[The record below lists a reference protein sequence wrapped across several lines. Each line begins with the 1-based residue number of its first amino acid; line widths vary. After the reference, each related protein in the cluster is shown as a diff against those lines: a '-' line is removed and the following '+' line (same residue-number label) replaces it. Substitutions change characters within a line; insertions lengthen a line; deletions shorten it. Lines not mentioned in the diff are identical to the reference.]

1 MMPFSRLFRSSVA
14 TAVLLPALLAGCAQ
28 NSEPTQ
34 FAPLRYDYLGQ
45 MNLNVSSLAIVDR
58 TAAHPV
64 EGNIGP
70 ESPTPPLQA
79 IRQMAQDRLSARG
92 ATDSTNTA
100 RFVIDRASIL
110 HLPGGTLKGN
120 VGVHLDIL
128 AADGHRVASASAQAS
143 QSLHPDPS
151 GNVESRANLYAVTR
165 DMMQTLNVEFEYQVH
180 HSLSKWLVDAGG
192 TPMGSAI
199 QTQSL
204 NGQDDTAAPLPA
216 PSATKTDIQ
225 TLPAAP
231 AQTSAPAAAAETTPA
246 QPAATPATSA
256 QDAEPNPIFPTGDDT
271 TPTATKPAK
280 PRVQSPKAGFLTLP
294 GKSTQSSQ

>member
-1 MMPFSRLFRSSVA
+1 MMSFPHLFRSSVA
-14 TAVLLPALLAGCAQ
+14 VAVLLPALLAGCAQ
-28 NSEPTQ
+28 NNEPTQ

-58 TAAHPV
+58 TATHPV

-70 ESPTPPLQA
+70 EAPTPPLQA
-79 IRQMAQDRLSARG
+79 VRQMAQDRLTARG
-92 ATDSTNTA
+92 TVDSPNTA

-151 GNVESRANLYAVTR
+151 GDVESRANLYAVTR

-192 TPMGSAI
+192 TPVGSAI

-204 NGQDDTAAPLPA
+204 TGQDDSAAPLPA
-216 PSATKTDIQ
+216 PSATKTDTQ

-231 AQTSAPAAAAETTPA
+231 ASATPPAASTETLAAPATA
-246 QPAATPATSA
+246 PATSA
-256 QDAEPNPIFPTGDDT
+256 QDAEPNPIFPSGGDT
-271 TPTATKPAK
+271 APATKPAK
-280 PRVQSPKAGFLTLP
+280 PRTLSPKASFLSLP
-294 GKSTQSSQ
+294 GKNTASGQ

>member
-1 MMPFSRLFRSSVA
+1 M
-14 TAVLLPALLAGCAQ
+14 
-28 NSEPTQ
+28 
-34 FAPLRYDYLGQ
+34 
-45 MNLNVSSLAIVDR
+45 
-58 TAAHPV
+58 
-64 EGNIGP
+64 
-70 ESPTPPLQA
+70 
-79 IRQMAQDRLSARG
+79 
-92 ATDSTNTA
+92 
-100 RFVIDRASIL
+100 IDRASIL

-151 GNVESRANLYAVTR
+151 GNVESRANLCAVTR

-204 NGQDDTAAPLPA
+204 NGQDDTATPLPA
-216 PSATKTDIQ
+216 PSATKTDTQ
-225 TLPAAP
+225 ALPAAP